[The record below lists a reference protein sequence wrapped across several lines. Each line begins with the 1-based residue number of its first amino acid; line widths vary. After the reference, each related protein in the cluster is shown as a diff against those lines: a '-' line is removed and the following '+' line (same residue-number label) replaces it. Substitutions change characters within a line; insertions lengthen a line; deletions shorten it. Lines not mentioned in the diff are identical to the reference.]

1 MIWVVILITAAVVAV
16 SGLMLK
22 FGVPWIFKETDWHIS
37 WREFIAGLL
46 IAYLVVTPLVIGV
59 GKAWSTAD
67 ALRYQE
73 FYNGVETA
81 ANSWVEDCYPGTS
94 GQSLESGHSNCTYE
108 YRTGE
113 TYTFI
118 ETYYVTVEDCS
129 YDSDGDRTCTSHQEA
144 RTRIVTGY
152 IYSPYATKEY
162 AYAIDDSLG
171 GTYNFPGPY
180 VKDGE
185 GYGGGELPTDLPR
198 GDPEEWTVSWQ
209 RLSEGNPRPVTRLFD
224 YNNYILAS
232 EDDMLTPYSED
243 VAQYLEEGILPDHT
257 ANILTDPLYGYN
269 DSFADKVSFVG
280 VDVSDETAWQDTL
293 MSFNAALGSDLR
305 GDLHLVLIDSSLVDS
320 PTDYLNALKA
330 YWLSDDFDRRAIAKN
345 AIIVVA
351 GVDGDMVEWGIAST
365 GMPFGNEVMLR
376 GIQNFLPNTPLDPI
390 QVIGAPRTVVTP
402 GTDDDE
408 VKVTLSES
416 PGVLERVVLHDF
428 PFKRACMDCKEEDGE
443 IGYADLVVEIEPK
456 PWQWTIMI
464 SIIGVLSIVWWIIA
478 GRFELFNWLPFVKKR
493 QVEENDSYAF
503 DDAYMKEVRKR
514 LRRERRRDNYRY

>member
-1 MIWVVILITAAVVAV
+1 
-16 SGLMLK
+16 
-22 FGVPWIFKETDWHIS
+22 
-37 WREFIAGLL
+37 
-46 IAYLVVTPLVIGV
+46 
-59 GKAWSTAD
+59 
-67 ALRYQE
+67 
-73 FYNGVETA
+73 
-81 ANSWVEDCYPGTS
+81 
-94 GQSLESGHSNCTYE
+94 
-108 YRTGE
+108 
-113 TYTFI
+113 
-118 ETYYVTVEDCS
+118 
-129 YDSDGDRTCTSHQEA
+129 
-144 RTRIVTGY
+144 
-152 IYSPYATKEY
+152 
-162 AYAIDDSLG
+162 
-171 GTYNFPGPY
+171 
-180 VKDGE
+180 
-185 GYGGGELPTDLPR
+185 
-198 GDPEEWTVSWQ
+198 
-209 RLSEGNPRPVTRLFD
+209 
-224 YNNYILAS
+224 
-232 EDDMLTPYSED
+232 
-243 VAQYLEEGILPDHT
+243 
-257 ANILTDPLYGYN
+257 
-269 DSFADKVSFVG
+269 
-280 VDVSDETAWQDTL
+280 
-293 MSFNAALGSDLR
+293 
-305 GDLHLVLIDSSLVDS
+305 VLIDSSLVDS

-351 GVDGDMVEWGIAST
+351 GVDDDMVEWGIAST

-493 QVEENDSYAF
+493 QVEESDSYAF
-503 DDAYMKEVRKR
+503 DDAYIKEVKKR